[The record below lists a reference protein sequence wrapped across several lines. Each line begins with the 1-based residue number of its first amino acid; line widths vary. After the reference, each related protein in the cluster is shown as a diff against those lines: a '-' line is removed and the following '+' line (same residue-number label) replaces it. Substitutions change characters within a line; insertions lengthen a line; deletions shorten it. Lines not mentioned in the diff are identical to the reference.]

1 MLYTIY
7 LLLHVYIYPIFIY
20 YTPTCICRDT
30 AGQQQFHQITK
41 TYYKRAHGIICV
53 YDISDQN
60 SLNNINYWIN
70 NIKQHASNTVQ
81 IILIG
86 NKSDLRNTTPTPTTN
101 NDTNTNSTSA
111 SMKGPTTP
119 TVTTVS
125 NNNDTTPSPRPT
137 PADLTVP
144 NPNNVVDVSG
154 KFLH

>member
-1 MLYTIY
+1 MYYIHILYTY
-7 LLLHVYIYPIFIY
+7 
-20 YTPTCICRDT
+20 RDT

-86 NKSDLRNTTPTPTTN
+86 NKSDLRNTHTTPTPAATN
-101 NDTNTNSTSA
+101 NDTTTNSTSA
-111 SMKGPTTP
+111 SMKGPAAP
-119 TVTTVS
+119 TVS
-125 NNNDTTPSPRPT
+125 NNTTPSPRPA

>member
-1 MLYTIY
+1 MYYIHILYTY
-7 LLLHVYIYPIFIY
+7 
-20 YTPTCICRDT
+20 RDT

-60 SLNNINYWIN
+60 SLNNINYWIT

-86 NKSDLRNTTPTPTTN
+86 NKSDLRNTTPTVN
-101 NDTNTNSTSA
+101 N
-111 SMKGPTTP
+111 
-119 TVTTVS
+119 S
-125 NNNDTTPSPRPT
+125 NNTTPSPRPT

-144 NPNNVVDVSG
+144 NPNNVVDVLG